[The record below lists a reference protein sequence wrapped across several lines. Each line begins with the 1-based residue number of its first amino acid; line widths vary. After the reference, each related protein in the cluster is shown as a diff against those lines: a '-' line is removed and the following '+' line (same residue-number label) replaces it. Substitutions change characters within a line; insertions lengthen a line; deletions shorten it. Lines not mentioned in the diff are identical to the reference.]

1 MVVQRKRIAL
11 REKNVCNLTI
21 TVGISGEIQD
31 KIFMLLSFPS
41 TFSSSKQKL
50 KHKLNI
56 TIKKK
61 KTKNSHKA
69 FHKIEEDLDYA
80 DHVGKVEEN
89 EHRPEQLAVKKLSVC
104 SV

>member
-1 MVVQRKRIAL
+1 
-11 REKNVCNLTI
+11 
-21 TVGISGEIQD
+21 
-31 KIFMLLSFPS
+31 MLLPFPS

-56 TIKKK
+56 IKKNK

-69 FHKIEEDLDYA
+69 LHKIEEDLEYA
-80 DHVGKVEEN
+80 DHAGKVEEK
-89 EHRPEQLAVKKLSVC
+89 EYRLEQLVVKNLSVC